1 MQITIKEI
9 PVYYEV
15 HGSGRPVVNIHG
27 WSVDHRLMSGCLEPV
42 FAGQDDQW
50 QRIYF
55 DLPGMGQTPAADWIN
70 GSERMLEFVLA
81 FIDAV
86 LPGQHFLLSGESFGG
101 YLARGVM
108 KERRALVDGLL
119 LIAPVASQETKDDHL
134 PEFKVLERD
143 EALLASLSKSDRG
156 YLTGINV
163 VQNQRVWS
171 RFKEDILPALLVANY
186 DFLEHTL
193 SQHVPYPY
201 DVDDVSEPYPQPS
214 LFVMG
219 RQDNCVGYHDHWAFL
234 ENYPRAS
241 FVILDKAGHNLQ
253 IEQDTVFTALIRE
266 WLERVKYER

>member
-1 MQITIKEI
+1 
-9 PVYYEV
+9 
-15 HGSGRPVVNIHG
+15 
-27 WSVDHRLMSGCLEPV
+27 
-42 FAGQDDQW
+42 
-50 QRIYF
+50 
-55 DLPGMGQTPAADWIN
+55 
-70 GSERMLEFVLA
+70 
-81 FIDAV
+81 
-86 LPGQHFLLSGESFGG
+86 
-101 YLARGVM
+101 M

-143 EALLASLSKSDRG
+143 EALLASLSESDRG

-253 IEQDTVFTALIRE
+253 IEQDTVFTALVRE